1 MPLGLL
7 LDIRPA
13 QPQVVQGRITEAGQF
28 LALAVQLQ
36 PTRRALQGGM
46 PQVVQGKGR
55 LLDAADMT
63 FHREALRVDGLSF
76 NPGIRS
82 IQRMFLMPSISEID
96 AMSQYQSLDADV
108 LRTFVAIA
116 EQGGF
121 TRAGEVVNRTQS
133 AVSMQMKRLEE
144 DILQRQ
150 LFERDGRQVRLTAEG
165 QVLLGYARRI
175 LKLHGEVFN
184 TLRMPHMVGVV
195 RIGTPDDYAM
205 RFLPTIL
212 SSFAQAYPLVQV
224 EVHCDSSKQLMLRQ
238 DLDLTIVTRE
248 PGNEIGQLLRQERL
262 VWAAAEGFCPQEQ
275 RPMPVA
281 LFNTDCFCRAW
292 TCNALE
298 AQGIDYRIAYTSP
311 SLAAIFAIVTAGLA
325 VTAQLQSLIGGN
337 IRILGESEGLPQLPV
352 ANVMLVR
359 STQNP
364 SPITDCMADYIVE
377 GFK

>member
-1 MPLGLL
+1 
-7 LDIRPA
+7 
-13 QPQVVQGRITEAGQF
+13 
-28 LALAVQLQ
+28 
-36 PTRRALQGGM
+36 
-46 PQVVQGKGR
+46 
-55 LLDAADMT
+55 
-63 FHREALRVDGLSF
+63 
-76 NPGIRS
+76 
-82 IQRMFLMPSISEID
+82 MFLMPCIWEID

-116 EQGGF
+116 EQSGF

-150 LFERDGRQVRLTAEG
+150 LFARDGRQVRLTAEG
-165 QVLLGYARRI
+165 EVLLGYARRI

-205 RFLPTIL
+205 RFLPGIL
-212 SSFAQAYPLVQV
+212 TRFAQAYPLIHV

-248 PGNEIGQLLRQERL
+248 PGNEVGQLLRQERL
-262 VWAAAEGFCPQEQ
+262 VWAAANGFCPQEQ
-275 RPMPVA
+275 RPMPLA
-281 LFNTDCFCRAW
+281 LFNSDCFCRAW

-298 AQGIDYRIAYTSP
+298 QHGIEYRIAYTSP
-311 SLAAIFAIVTAGLA
+311 SLAALFAIVSAGLA
-325 VTAQLQSLIGGN
+325 VTAQLQSLVGGN
-337 IRILGESEGLPQLPV
+337 LRMLGEDDGLPQLHM
-352 ANVMLVR
+352 ANVMLLR
-359 STQNP
+359 NDQQH
-364 SPITDCMADYIVE
+364 SPITDCMAEYIVE